1 MFVKWRM
8 TAQPYTIGPDAT
20 VPEAV
25 ELMRTKQVRKL
36 PVIHEGRLIGVISQ
50 SDIDRASPSVATS
63 FSAGEVAYL
72 IGRLKVARVMSRN
85 PVTIDSEALL
95 EQAAILMRA
104 HKVEMLPVM
113 TGNRLVG
120 VITESDL
127 LEAFIDL
134 NGARDH
140 GSRLV
145 IDAEDSPGV
154 LAKLTSIT
162 AEAAT
167 NITHVAVYRG
177 QHDRS
182 IVVLGINNFNTERLE
197 EQLTA
202 AGFTIKRRLL
212 ND

>member
-8 TAQPYTIGPDAT
+8 TSNPYTISPDAT
-20 VPEAV
+20 VPEAI
-25 ELMRTKQVRKL
+25 ELMQTKKVRKL
-36 PVIHEGRLIGVISQ
+36 PVVKDGQLVGVVSQ

-72 IGRLKVARVMSRN
+72 FGKLKIAKVMSRN
-85 PVTIDSEALL
+85 PITIDSEALL
-95 EQAAILMRA
+95 EQAAILMRDNRI
-104 HKVEMLPVM
+104 EMLPVM
-113 TGNRLVG
+113 TEGKLVG

-127 LEAFIDL
+127 LEAFLEL

-154 LAKLTSIT
+154 MAKLTSIT

-182 IVVLGINNFNTERLE
+182 IVVLGVNTFNTEELE
-197 EQLTA
+197 AELAA
-202 AGFTIKRRLL
+202 AGFTVKRRLI
-212 ND
+212 NK